1 MSDDTLKKISLS
13 EVFSAAGDYLTMNWK
28 AMGVFSLINY
38 VLTATG
44 VYVLGGTQH
53 PLFLLLLVVMYLFWG
68 YFFRFYFKKKPCWE
82 AKPFVRSLVPSV
94 KVVFVTVVVV
104 WGFLM
109 LPYIPLFLGFAS
121 EAQMQGYLDQYVF
134 FLQKYMQD
142 TPLLDIVL
150 NLVLVLIMPLVLY
163 RPMLAWVAAL
173 MGRRGSLR
181 IAWSKT
187 KGNYRQFVLMAL
199 VMNIPMVLLDFIADV
214 SVVGEA
220 VSLLIFSP
228 LLVYYNLVIAQVYDF
243 FYLQD

>member
-1 MSDDTLKKISLS
+1 MSGDTLKKLSLS
-13 EVFSAAGDYLTMNWK
+13 KAFFLAWGYLINNWK
-28 AMGVFSLINY
+28 PMLGFSLVNCA
-38 VLTATG
+38 LTAVG

-68 YFFRFYFKKKPCWE
+68 CFFRFYFKKKPYLE
-82 AKPFVRSLVPSV
+82 VKPFVRSLVPSI

-109 LPYIPLFLGFAS
+109 LPYIPLFLGLTS
-121 EAQMQGYLDQYVF
+121 EAEVQGFLDEYVF

-142 TPLLDIVL
+142 VPLLDIVL
-150 NLVLVLIMPLVLY
+150 NLVLVLIMPLILY

-187 KGNYRQFVLMAL
+187 RGNYRQFVLMAL
-199 VMNIPMVLLDFIADV
+199 VMNIPMVLLDFVAGV
-214 SVVGEA
+214 SCVGEA

>member
-1 MSDDTLKKISLS
+1 
-13 EVFSAAGDYLTMNWK
+13 
-28 AMGVFSLINY
+28 MGI
-38 VLTATG
+38 
-44 VYVLGGTQH
+44 
-53 PLFLLLLVVMYLFWG
+53 
-68 YFFRFYFKKKPCWE
+68 
-82 AKPFVRSLVPSV
+82 
-94 KVVFVTVVVV
+94 
-104 WGFLM
+104 
-109 LPYIPLFLGFAS
+109 AS
-121 EAQMQGYLDQYVF
+121 EAQMQGFLDQYVF

-142 TPLLDIVL
+142 TPLFDIVL
-150 NLVLVLIMPLVLY
+150 NLILVLIMPLVLY

-199 VMNIPMVLLDFIADV
+199 VMNIPMVLLDFVAGV
-214 SVVGEA
+214 SGVGEA